1 MIINHNIPG
10 LVTNNALNK
19 ANLLTDKSS
28 KKLSTGKRINSA
40 ADDAAGM
47 AISNKMKTQVK
58 GLAMADRNCN
68 DAISLIQT
76 AEGGLAEVQN
86 MLQRMRELAIQGAND
101 SVTSTD
107 RQKIQDEV
115 DQLIDEID
123 ATASKIQFNTKPL
136 LDGSFGSFTFQVG
149 QNEGLT
155 LSVKMEQIT
164 ASIIGRENGT
174 VASKGTVLTGMTL
187 SGLRSTA
194 GASSPDGI
202 YTTRDG
208 CARDAITVCDG
219 AIDTVSE
226 FRSRLGAVQNRLEY
240 TISAIGT
247 SSENAE
253 TALSRVEDTDMA
265 AEMTNYTKNNVI
277 VQAGISMLAQA
288 NQRPNQLLSL
298 LQ

>member
-1 MIINHNIPG
+1 MIINHNIPS
-10 LVTNNALNK
+10 LVTNNALKK
-19 ANLLTDKSS
+19 ANITTDKAS

-58 GLAMADRNCN
+58 GLAMAERNCN

-101 SVTSTD
+101 SVTTTD
-107 RQKIQDEV
+107 RQKIQDEI

-123 ATASKIQFNTKPL
+123 ATSTKIQFNTKPL

-155 LSVKMEQIT
+155 LNVKMEQIT
-164 ASIIGRENGT
+164 SDIIGREAGT
-174 VASKGTVLTGMTL
+174 KASKGTVLGALTL
-187 SGLRSTA
+187 GDLRSTP
-194 GASSPDGI
+194 GASSPDGT
-202 YTTRDG
+202 YTTRAG
-208 CARDAITVCDG
+208 CATDAITVCDG

-288 NQRPNQLLSL
+288 NQRPNQLLQL